1 MKADYL
7 ESIDRAIV
15 QAVNGWNSPFL
26 DEFMWIVSGKL
37 IWIPFYI
44 LLIVLYT
51 RKTSIIKGVIF
62 FLCALV
68 ALAISD
74 QVSVNLFKEVFER
87 YRPSHHSLL
96 TDKLH
101 FHTYEN
107 GEVYKGGMYGFV
119 SSHAANFF
127 AICTFAFLSLRTYY
141 SKIFIP
147 IFSCAALI
155 GFSRIYLGVHYLS
168 DIVVG
173 GILGVLIGIIV
184 YRFLFIIII
193 RKAK

>member
-1 MKADYL
+1 
-7 ESIDRAIV
+7 
-15 QAVNGWNSPFL
+15 
-26 DEFMWIVSGKL
+26 MWIVSGKL
-37 IWIPFYI
+37 TWIPFYI

-51 RKTSIIKGVIF
+51 RKTSLAKGGLF

-68 ALAISD
+68 VLAISD
-74 QVSVNLFKEVFER
+74 QVSVKLFKEVFER
-87 YRPSHHSLL
+87 YRPSHHALL
-96 TDKLH
+96 TDNLH

-127 AICTFAFLSLRTYY
+127 AICTFAFLTLRQYY

-147 IFSCAALI
+147 IFSCAVLI

-168 DIVVG
+168 DVFVG
-173 GILGVLIGIIV
+173 GVLGILIGIIV
-184 YRFLFIIII
+184 YRFLFIVII